1 MDAVILADCPAAP
14 TRREAR
20 RQSRREA
27 ILDVAERSFMEN
39 GYAGTTM
46 SAIAA
51 ALGGSKGT
59 LWNHFPSKD
68 VLFGAVLDRATED
81 FRRELSLVLQRR
93 SKVEVA
99 LRDFCRQFLT
109 KLASAEA
116 VALFRLVVGESQRF
130 PELGRI
136 FFERGP
142 GRTREMLAGYL
153 AEAMS
158 SDRLRRDD
166 PLEAATNFT
175 GLCLSGCHLQL
186 QMGVIAEA
194 SQRMIED
201 EVRRVVSMFLRAYA
215 P

>member
-1 MDAVILADCPAAP
+1 MDAATLDVAP

-27 ILDVAERSFMEN
+27 ILDVAQRSFLEN

-59 LWNHFPSKD
+59 LWNHFPSKE
-68 VLFGAVLDRATED
+68 VLFGAMLDRATDD
-81 FRRELSLVLQRR
+81 FRRELSQVLQRR
-93 SKVEVA
+93 NRVDVA
-99 LRDFCRQFLT
+99 LRDFCREFLA
-109 KLASAEA
+109 KLASDEA
-116 VALFRLVVGESQRF
+116 VALFRLAVGESQRF

-142 GRTREMLAGYL
+142 GRTRELLAGYL
-153 AEAMS
+153 AEAMA
-158 SDRLRRDD
+158 DGQLRHAD
-166 PLEAATNFT
+166 PLEAAANFT
-175 GLCLSGCHLQL
+175 GLCLAGCHLQL
-186 QMGVIAEA
+186 QMGVIAQA
-194 SQRMIED
+194 TQRLIED
-201 EVRRVVSMFLRAYA
+201 ETRRVVSMFLRAYA

>member
-1 MDAVILADCPAAP
+1 MDAATLDAAP

-27 ILDVAERSFMEN
+27 ILDVAHRSFLEN

-51 ALGGSKGT
+51 TLGGSKGT
-59 LWNHFPSKD
+59 LWNHFPSKE
-68 VLFGAVLDRATED
+68 VLFEAMMDRASDD
-81 FRRELSLVLQRR
+81 FRRELSQVLRTHSR
-93 SKVEVA
+93 VEVA
-99 LRDFCRQFLT
+99 LRDFCHQFLA
-109 KLASAEA
+109 KLTSADV

-142 GRTREMLAGYL
+142 GRTRELLAGYI
-153 AEAMS
+153 AESMANGQ
-158 SDRLRRDD
+158 LRQDD
-166 PLEAATNFT
+166 ALEAATSFT
-175 GLCLSGCHLQL
+175 GLCMAGCHLQL
-186 QMGVIAEA
+186 QLGVLA
-194 SQRMIED
+194 SVSPRMIED
-201 EVRRVVSMFLRAYA
+201 ETRRVVSMFLRAYA